1 MSIDKGSISVLDKEY
16 EYSLYNIF
24 PYTWMKKG
32 GRDIN
37 RPPVSYFLLS
47 NDLMGQVSL
56 EVMALLAFQGC
67 MSPKEQ

>member
-1 MSIDKGSISVLDKEY
+1 
-16 EYSLYNIF
+16 
-24 PYTWMKKG
+24 MKKG

-37 RPPVSYFLLS
+37 HPPVSYFLLS

-56 EVMALLAFQGC
+56 DVMALLAFLGC